1 MVFFAV
7 LGYGY
12 YNKQPS
18 ATPVQAASPLSS
30 SVDKLSV
37 DPAAATSFAAS
48 VADKADLPVASNVAN
63 LSISLSAKDALA
75 QTDNTSLAKP
85 QISQLTATNQ
95 RLISSYKTVA
105 GDTVTELAA
114 KFHVSPNTIRWANN
128 LSSDVLEP
136 GKTLRIPHDDGVI
149 HTVKS
154 GDSVTKLANEFSASS
169 ERIVLYNDLD
179 LGANL
184 KAGQSIFIPNGN
196 LPGTSSTSTVPNA
209 TSTNVSQPILA
220 SADNNASASV
230 GNRYAFGYCTWYVYN
245 RRAAIGEP
253 IGSFWGDA
261 TSWAYF
267 AQQAGFRV
275 DSNPSPG
282 AVMQLSGGWG
292 GAGHVAFVES
302 VSGGYVNISEMNYSG
317 WDVVSTRHIP
327 LSKARSNYR
336 FIH

>member
-1 MVFFAV
+1 MVVFAV

-12 YNKQPS
+12 YNKKPS
-18 ATPVQAASPLSS
+18 TASVQAASPLGSTLDN
-30 SVDKLSV
+30 VSV

-48 VADKADLPVASNVAN
+48 VADKAHLPVASSVAN
-63 LSISLSAKDALA
+63 LSISISAKAKLA

-95 RLISSYKTVA
+95 RLISSYKTTA
-105 GDTVTELAA
+105 GDTVNKLAA

-128 LSSDVLEP
+128 LSSDALEP
-136 GKTLRIPHDDGVI
+136 GKTLRIPHDNGI
-149 HTVKS
+149 IYTVKK
-154 GDSVTKLANEFSASS
+154 GDTVNKIANEFNASS
-169 ERIVLYNDLD
+169 ERVVLYNDLD
-179 LGANL
+179 LSTSL
-184 KAGQSIFIPNGN
+184 KANQSIFIPNGN
-196 LPGTSSTSTVPNA
+196 MPGTAHIVPNA

-220 SADNNASASV
+220 SADVSSSSSASV

-245 RRAAIGEP
+245 RRAAIGRP

-267 AQQAGFRV
+267 ARQAGFTV
-275 DSNPSPG
+275 DNNPAPG
-282 AVMQLSGGWG
+282 DVMQLSGGWG

-302 VSGGYVNISEMNYSG
+302 VSGGYVHVSEMNYRG
-317 WDVVSTRHIP
+317 WDVVSTRDIP
-327 LSKARSNYR
+327 ISEARSTYQ